1 MKHLGLYFAFIG
13 GIMLLYMLPKLI
25 SHEFGID
32 TAAPGESQARLE
44 RLEQSIRDD
53 AANRKALATTLES
66 LVLRIE
72 SVEGRL
78 DRQPLHEPVAAPK
91 PAENEPVRPATSSDS
106 PNTKKVSPAEF
117 KTLMSKVLR
126 STLDGTATAEEQ
138 ERFWQATRTTGLV
151 DDTITSLETYVKT
164 NPQDN
169 EARME
174 LGDAYVAKLLTVPGG
189 PERGIW
195 GMKAEKQWKDVVKR
209 DPDHWEAQ
217 YTLAYNYSMYPD
229 FLNKTDDAIAGFEQ
243 TLKIQERVQPKSQ
256 HAKTYVQ
263 LARMHGKKGNTKKAR
278 EVLELGQMRHPRDK
292 KIAAALRALQDS

>member
-53 AANRKALATTLES
+53 AANRKALATTFES

-72 SVEGRL
+72 SLEGRL
-78 DRQPLHEPVAAPK
+78 DRQPLDSQV
-91 PAENEPVRPATSSDS
+91 DS
-106 PNTKKVSPAEF
+106 PQPTGNDPTPLATDAHSPRGKRVSPAEF

-151 DDTITSLETYVKT
+151 DDTITNLESYMEAH
-164 NPQDN
+164 PQDN

-195 GMKAEKQWKDVVKR
+195 GMKAQKQWENVVKQ
-209 DPDHWEAQ
+209 DPDHWDAQ
-217 YTLAYNYSMYPD
+217 YTLAFNYSMYPD
-229 FLNKTDDAIAGFEQ
+229 FLNKTDDAIAGFERA
-243 TLKIQERVQPKSQ
+243 LEIQGRAQPKPQ

-263 LARMHGKKGNTKKAR
+263 LARMHNKKGNTEKAR
-278 EVLELGQMRHPRDK
+278 EVLELGRMRHPQDK
-292 KIAAALRALQDS
+292 QITAALQGLPDK